1 MMRRARYAILIPSL
15 FLAVASAPVPPPT
28 ETADTALARARSE
41 ARQASQRLA
50 SLEAE
55 AAKAKGD
62 AARLKTEQEVAAAG
76 IEEAEAKISESDAQL
91 ALARTQVALA
101 ERRLAR
107 KRAPLASLLAGL
119 ATMGRQPPILA
130 LADRGSVDEMVRVK
144 ALLDAT
150 MPVIQQRSAALQAE
164 LADRK
169 RLATAVDSARSE
181 VARNRDMLVERR
193 QRFAQL
199 EAKAADRAIQLA
211 GGALVAGDR
220 VLAAGE
226 QLTSAGSD
234 STERQASRLVASR
247 LAELEFAPARPI
259 RGDSALPPRDFAYSL
274 PVSGQL
280 AEGLGSV
287 SRTGISSRG
296 LRFETARGTPVAVPA
311 DGTILFAAPFRGQDG
326 IVIIDHGDG
335 WTSLLLGVASD
346 RKRGTKVRR
355 GENLGRAL
363 GPLGVELRRNGVPA
377 SPALIAA
384 SSVPLSNGSDSR

>member
-1 MMRRARYAILIPSL
+1 MRRASFALLIPTML
-15 FLAVASAPVPPPT
+15 LAVASAPVPAAT
-28 ETADTALARARSE
+28 ETADSALVRARTE

-62 AARLKTEQEVAAAG
+62 AERLRTEQQVAAAG
-76 IEEAEAKISESDAQL
+76 IEEAEARISESDTRL
-91 ALARTQVALA
+91 ALARTQVALV
-101 ERRLAR
+101 EQRLAR

-150 MPVIQQRSAALQAE
+150 MPVIERRSAALQAE
-164 LADRK
+164 LADRR
-169 RLATAVDSARSE
+169 RLASAVDSARSE
-181 VARNRDMLVERR
+181 VARSRDLLVERR
-193 QRFAQL
+193 QRFAQM
-199 EAKAADRAIQLA
+199 EARAADRATRLA

-220 VLAAGE
+220 VLATGE
-226 QLTSAGSD
+226 QLASAGSD
-234 STERQASRLVASR
+234 SAERQAAGRVASR
-247 LAELEFAPARPI
+247 LAELDFAPARPI
-259 RGDSALPPRDFAYSL
+259 RGDSALPREDFAYSL
-274 PVSGQL
+274 PVSGKL

-311 DGTILFAAPFRGQDG
+311 DGTIQFAAPFRGQDG

-346 RKRGTKVRR
+346 RKRGTRVRR
-355 GENLGRAL
+355 GEKLGRAL
-363 GPLGVELRRNGVPA
+363 GPLGVELRRNGVPV